1 MTTTTTT
8 TTTTKITT
16 TMPRTCNLILSRYML
31 SNRSVCP
38 LVTTFCVCSE
48 LLTYEKNWVMKMIM
62 MMMMMMMAIIMLM
75 IMWWHRNMKRWKDL
89 LLIHNLL
96 TFPLRTYQSM
106 YYLGTNWWFFS
117 GTNGWFQCVIYWVKS
132 LMNSFLLLTQ
142 CKHVFI
148 GHEIGVCTSKRFD
161 SL

>member
-1 MTTTTTT
+1 MRTTTTATT
-8 TTTTKITT
+8 TKTTTTKITT
-16 TMPRTCNLILSRYML
+16 TMPWTCNLILSRYML

-106 YYLGTNWWFFS
+106 YYLGTNWWFFFRNKWMIS
-117 GTNGWFQCVIYWVKS
+117 MCNLLSEITDEFIPT
-132 LMNSFLLLTQ
+132 FLAVQTRF
-142 CKHVFI
+142 HRSWDR
-148 GHEIGVCTSKRFD
+148 GVYI
-161 SL
+161 